1 MRKHFPQFLA
11 IHTVVSV
18 FMYNVFSFTALWL
31 LSFLLLLCWPAKY
44 QHGGRKY
51 IFRQIQK
58 PALFFAVLHNIS
70 DIAGTNSQTFCRYH
84 CILRRNHCIRHRQH
98 QISCSRQS
106 WLAVCFQI
114 GIIPLL
120 TVCTKYQYHRCLC
133 DKWLMIASLCQCIFQ
148 ILIRNI

>member
-1 MRKHFPQFLA
+1 MRKHFPQFFS
-11 IHTVVSV
+11 IHTSISV
-18 FMYNVFSFTALWL
+18 FMYDMFSFTALWL
-31 LSFLLLLCWPAKY
+31 LSFLLLLCRPAKY

-70 DIAGTNSQTFCRYH
+70 NIAGAKSQTFCRYH
-84 CILRRNHCIRHRQH
+84 CILRRNHRIRHRQH

-114 GIIPLL
+114 SIIPFLAI
-120 TVCTKYQYHRCLC
+120 CTKYQYHRCLC